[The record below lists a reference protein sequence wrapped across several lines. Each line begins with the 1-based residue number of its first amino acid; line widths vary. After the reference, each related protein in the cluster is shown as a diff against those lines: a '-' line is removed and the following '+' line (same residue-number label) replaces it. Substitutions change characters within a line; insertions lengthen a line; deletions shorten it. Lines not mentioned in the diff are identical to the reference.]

1 VTAEEQELDQAPVGD
16 AQTPV
21 GHDPDFQPDC
31 DASDTAEPG
40 DAVEPWERVAEDAVE
55 AELPPSRSLQE
66 AAERVG
72 IELSASCW
80 PGLEAYC
87 AALWEWNTKINLT
100 RHTDYDLFA
109 RRDLLDTVKLSLHIE
124 QAHEV
129 LDIGTGG
136 GVPGVVLAIIRPD
149 LQLSVCDGVA
159 KKAKVVGDIV
169 DQLDLPVTVYAS
181 RAQPVL
187 EDMRYHTLVTRAA
200 GSICQLMTWVADYW
214 LSFDTLL
221 AIKGPRWVEER
232 KEARHRSLLNGIEL
246 RRVEGYKM
254 PGTKS
259 ESVILQFRKNR

>member
-1 VTAEEQELDQAPVGD
+1 MTEERQEIEQELTSGAQVDLHEIDGDVTVDESQLTTESQAED
-16 AQTPV
+16 
-21 GHDPDFQPDC
+21 
-31 DASDTAEPG
+31 S
-40 DAVEPWERVAEDAVE
+40 VAEMSDA
-55 AELPPSRSLQE
+55 ARELPPSQSLQD

-72 IELSASCW
+72 IELPGSCW
-80 PGLEAYC
+80 AGLEAYC

-109 RRDLLDTVKLSLHIE
+109 RRDLLDTVKLSLHVE
-124 QAHEV
+124 QGHEV

-149 LQLSVCDGVA
+149 LQISVCDGVA
-159 KKAKVVGDIV
+159 KKANVVRDIV
-169 DQLDLPVTVYAS
+169 QQLDLPVTVYAS
-181 RAQPVL
+181 RAQPIL

-200 GSICQLMTWVADYW
+200 GSICQLMTWVADSW